1 MDIYLVRH
9 GESQAN
15 AGLTDELD
23 SHLTEYGRQQAIATG
38 KRFASSGISRI
49 FVSPFRRTLETAAPI
64 CAGTGLKASLEP
76 GICEYF
82 SARHA
87 EYLTFRGLSPSEIEA
102 AFPFVEINACSTC
115 ADRWWPHAH
124 EDPQAIY
131 ARAVRVRDALLSRFA
146 GQDISILIVSHAETV
161 GRLTEAFQRIAPAD
175 YPPWS
180 DNCAVTLLRTEGGGS
195 EPATLIYQNDT
206 SHLSS
211 LPAHATR

>member
-1 MDIYLVRH
+1 VRH

-23 SHLTEYGRQQAIATG
+23 SHLTEYGQQQAIATG
-38 KRFASSGISRI
+38 KRFASSDISRI

-64 CAGTGLKASLEP
+64 CLSTGLKASLEP

-87 EYLTFRGLSPSEIEA
+87 EYLTFQGLTPSEIAA
-102 AFPFVEINACSTC
+102 AFPFIEANPATACT
-115 ADRWWPHAH
+115 DQWWPHAH
-124 EDPQAIY
+124 EDPSAIY
-131 ARAVRVRDALLSRFA
+131 ARAVRVRDALLNRFA
-146 GQDISILIVSHAETV
+146 GKDISILIVSHAETV
-161 GRLTEAFQRIAPAD
+161 GRLTEAFQRIPAAN

-180 DNCAVTLLRTEGGGS
+180 DNCAVTLLRVEGDAS
-195 EPATLIYQNDT
+195 SAAKLIYQNDT